1 MRLRDIQQLNE
12 ASGYIPKNEK
22 EAADPRWQMA
32 ITNDI
37 KPGETQRQAS
47 KMGWSTDTE
56 GKPPKL
62 KTNGSINESLTDVAV
77 QSRQPISAGARG
89 LLHARSEFDKFISR
103 SNETVNRSAADALA
117 WAVKAPVAV
126 NETVFDIA
134 YKFKMAPEQLNHV
147 FKQNYGMTV
156 YEFAKKCHHNYKHAS
171 KKI

>member
-1 MRLRDIQQLNE
+1 MRLRDIAQLNE

-37 KPGETQRQAS
+37 KPGETQRQAT
-47 KMGWSTDTE
+47 KMGWSTDAE

-62 KTNGSINESLTDVAV
+62 KTNGSVNESLTDVAI

-89 LLHARSEFDKFISR
+89 LLYARSQFDKFITR
-103 SNETVNRSAADALA
+103 NNEIVNQSAADALA

-126 NETVFDIA
+126 NEAVFDIA
-134 YKFKMAPEQLNHV
+134 TKFKLEPEQLNHI
-147 FKQNYGMTV
+147 FRQTYGMTV
-156 YEFAKKCHHNYKHAS
+156 YEFAKKCHHSYKHDP